1 MKILKKVSFI
11 TIIIMFIFVGKVFA
25 ATGKV
30 TASAVRIRENTSTE
44 SGIITNA
51 YKGDEV
57 EILSEEGDWYKVKY
71 KESTGYVKKEF
82 IEKDETSNT
91 NTNTNIHENTIT
103 SNSSENSN
111 TDNNINTN
119 STDNT
124 TSNTSDNSN
133 NTVSNSV
140 NNESTVENN
149 TTSNNISNK
158 VISNSVIG
166 LKLNPNLMSITVAQ
180 FENGKELTKLD
191 EINNWI
197 KVTDGTVT
205 GWITKVK
212 VSEKT
217 ENTEVPENTTDT
229 NKEEKKDASN
239 NQTDS
244 ETNLTSKNGI
254 VNVETANVRAEASST
269 SERIGFLD
277 YNDAVTILAVE
288 GDWYKINYENT
299 TGYVS
304 KDLITLQENRDIT
317 SRSSAEGRIEE
328 NNKTISS
335 NESEINNSQDVSM
348 NNGTKIAEYAKQYLG
363 TKYIVGGKTPEVGFD
378 CSGFTRYVYSNFGC
392 NLGTT
397 STSQSNSGT
406 EIARENMKIGDLI
419 IFYNEEKSNVG
430 HTAIYIGDGNFIH
443 SANPERGVVI
453 DNLNTNTYYN
463 ERFISARR
471 IVD

>member
-140 NNESTVENN
+140 NNESNVENN
-149 TTSNNISNK
+149 TTSNNISSK

-317 SRSSAEGRIEE
+317 SRSSAEG
-328 NNKTISS
+328 NKLFL
-335 NESEINNSQDVSM
+335 E
-348 NNGTKIAEYAKQYLG
+348 AA
-363 TKYIVGGKTPEVGFD
+363 
-378 CSGFTRYVYSNFGC
+378 
-392 NLGTT
+392 
-397 STSQSNSGT
+397 
-406 EIARENMKIGDLI
+406 
-419 IFYNEEKSNVG
+419 G
-430 HTAIYIGDGNFIH
+430 HYFCGHAV
-443 SANPERGVVI
+443 RGVWRGI
-453 DNLNTNTYYN
+453 SGGRLPDLAPDRHLCPSG
-463 ERFISARR
+463 RFAAGHRDDLRHLVHGRHPGRLYFAETRR
-471 IVD
+471 GHHRRGTGFPD

>member
-91 NTNTNIHENTIT
+91 NTNTNTNIHENTIT

-111 TDNNINTN
+111 
-119 STDNT
+119 TDNT

-212 VSEKT
+212 VSE
-217 ENTEVPENTTDT
+217 N
-229 NKEEKKDASN
+229 
-239 NQTDS
+239 
-244 ETNLTSKNGI
+244 
-254 VNVETANVRAEASST
+254 
-269 SERIGFLD
+269 
-277 YNDAVTILAVE
+277 
-288 GDWYKINYENT
+288 
-299 TGYVS
+299 
-304 KDLITLQENRDIT
+304 
-317 SRSSAEGRIEE
+317 SSASIP
-328 NNKTISS
+328 
-335 NESEINNSQDVSM
+335 EIIQAM
-348 NNGTKIAEYAKQYLG
+348 MRK
-363 TKYIVGGKTPEVGFD
+363 P
-378 CSGFTRYVYSNFGC
+378 
-392 NLGTT
+392 
-397 STSQSNSGT
+397 
-406 EIARENMKIGDLI
+406 
-419 IFYNEEKSNVG
+419 
-430 HTAIYIGDGNFIH
+430 
-443 SANPERGVVI
+443 
-453 DNLNTNTYYN
+453 
-463 ERFISARR
+463 
-471 IVD
+471 